1 MKNKRRFFNLKRPYV
16 FVPMCLDFL
25 HQGHVNIIR
34 KSSKYGNIILGLI
47 TDKGILTYKK
57 KKPINNFKNR
67 KKIASILKG
76 VKYIMAVK
84 APKYYPQIAR
94 KYQFEYVVHGD
105 DWKNGPQAE
114 SRKKLKEAMQEWNGK
129 VIDIEYTKKISSSII
144 KKKSKNA

>member
-1 MKNKRRFFNLKRPYV
+1 MKNKRIFFNLKRPYV

-114 SRKKLKEAMQEWNGK
+114 SRKKLKKVMQEWNGK
-129 VIDIEYTKKISSSII
+129 VIDIKYTKRISSSII
-144 KKKSKNA
+144 KKKLKNV